1 MSDEPNDIRHEL
13 AHRQARWLDFLSRLE
28 AKATEFADAAKAE
41 LVRVRRADP
50 DPNKSS
56 HGRLLSAASGQIDG
70 LRDKAQTTWD
80 GQIVDFRY
88 QLREVIDAHDPLSRE
103 LDEFMG
109 VCRGAYERF
118 EDALLALDRQLRQT
132 AEDDLEMEYQAILDS
147 FASSR
152 NQFSCRTCGARLEI
166 ERLFFIEVHVACS
179 YCGALHNFKP
189 GAEARRVQSIARDLA
204 VRRCAG
210 ALAEHTAEKD
220 KERRLHH
227 EAHQLRLSAIGRDE
241 KTKARIEQEVA
252 GLEQIRV
259 QAVRDAPLLHARY
272 LRAVYD
278 QLNLILPEFRDHHER
293 RFAKETGS
301 VVEPG

>member
-1 MSDEPNDIRHEL
+1 MSAEPNDIRHEL

-28 AKATEFADAAKAE
+28 VKATEFADAAQTE

-50 DPNKSS
+50 DPHKSS
-56 HGRLLSAASGQIDG
+56 HTRLLSAASGQLDG
-70 LRDKAQTTWD
+70 LRDKAQTTWE
-80 GQIVDFRY
+80 GQILDFR
-88 QLREVIDAHDPLSRE
+88 QQAREVVGAHDPVSRE

-109 VCRGAYERF
+109 VCRGAHERF
-118 EDALLALDRQLRQT
+118 EDALLALGRRLRQT
-132 AEDDLEMEYQAILDS
+132 AEDDLEMEYQALLAS

-152 NQFSCRTCGARLEI
+152 DQFSCQTCGARLEI

-210 ALAEHTAEKD
+210 ALAAHTAEKD
-220 KERRLHH
+220 EERRLHH
-227 EAHQLRLSAIGRDE
+227 ETHQLRLSAIGRDE
-241 KTKARIEQEVA
+241 RTKAQIEQEIA
-252 GLEQIRV
+252 RLEQIRV
-259 QAVRDAPLLHARY
+259 QAVRDAPLLRTRY

-278 QLNLILPEFRDHHER
+278 QLNLLLPEFRDHHER
-293 RFAKETGS
+293 RFAKEAGS
-301 VVEPG
+301 IAEPG